1 MDRAKNANSQA
12 VAGTSV
18 LLQLLH
24 LADSALPIGAAA
36 HSFGIET
43 LIAEAGLGVADL
55 PFFFENLLDGQGHT
69 EAAFCHWAHASND
82 EAEWHNLNAVI
93 SSFKPAR
100 ESRDA
105 SLRLGKRFLALA
117 KGLIDEPAM
126 RLEFRGDVHLAA
138 AFGRVGAA
146 LRIDASMVAAAYL
159 HQSVFGA
166 ISACQRLLPFGQTAA
181 MKLLWSLKPRIRQ
194 AALGASGLRPKD
206 LSNIWNIQPLLE
218 IASMRHP
225 QLTTRL
231 FIS

>member
-1 MDRAKNANSQA
+1 MDRATNANSQA

-43 LIAEAGLGVADL
+43 LISEAGLGVADL
-55 PFFFENLLDGQGHT
+55 PFLFEDWLDGQGHT
-69 EAAFCHWAHASND
+69 EAAFCHWAHASKD
-82 EAEWHNLNAVI
+82 ETEWHNLNAVI

-100 ESRDA
+100 ESREA

-117 KGLIDEPAM
+117 ESLIDEPSM
-126 RLEFRGDVHLAA
+126 RIQVRADVHLAA
-138 AFGRVGAA
+138 AFGKVGIA
-146 LRIDASMVAAAYL
+146 LRIDATMMAAAYL

-181 MKLLWSLKPRIRQ
+181 MKLLWCLKPRIQR
-194 AALGASGLRPKD
+194 AALRAREAQPND
-206 LSNIWNIQPLLE
+206 IWNIQPMVE

-225 QLTTRL
+225 QLATRL

>member
-1 MDRAKNANSQA
+1 MHKANDANSQA
-12 VAGTSV
+12 VAGTSA

-43 LIAEAGLGVADL
+43 LIAEAGLAAADL
-55 PFFFENLLDGQGHT
+55 PSFFEDWLDGQGHT
-69 EAAFCHWAHASND
+69 EAAFCHWAHAVRD
-82 EAEWHNLNAVI
+82 EVEWHRLNALI

-100 ESRDA
+100 ESREA

-117 KGLIDEPAM
+117 EGLIDEPAM
-126 RLEFRGDVHLAA
+126 RLHARADVHLAA

-146 LRIDASMVAAAYL
+146 LRIDAGMVAAAYL
-159 HQSVFGA
+159 HQSIFGA
-166 ISACQRLLPFGQTAA
+166 VSACQRLLPFGQTAA
-181 MKLLWSLKPRIRQ
+181 MKLLWSLKPRIHR
-194 AALGASGLRPKD
+194 AALEASDALPSG

-218 IASMRHP
+218 MASMRHP
-225 QLTTRL
+225 RLATRL